1 MTINSTLDAIDPHAY
16 GLRAAS
22 NCDSLIEQLFKSTSN
37 ADLIQSL
44 RLIDEVIPHADDR
57 QRAQGALIQFA
68 ATGDKESAAQV
79 IKGHEY
85 LVAYLHLG
93 KHMHALKVQSEKS
106 EREYPEYPAKPIDEM
121 PSYPNRDANYQPIFV
136 SIIEVLT
143 ETQMAAH
150 APTAAISAAT
160 NSII

>member
-22 NCDSLIEQLFKSTSN
+22 NCDALIDQLFKSTSN
-37 ADLIQSL
+37 VDLIATL
-44 RLIDEVIPHADDR
+44 KLIDEVIPHADDR
-57 QRAQGALIQFA
+57 QRAQGALIHFA
-68 ATGDKESAAQV
+68 ATGDKESAAQM

-85 LVAYLHLG
+85 LIAYLPLG
-93 KHMHALKVQSEKS
+93 KHMHALKVQSEKP
-106 EREYPEYPAKPIDEM
+106 EIIYPVEPIDDK
-121 PSYPNRDANYQPIFV
+121 PSYPNRDANYQPIFE

>member
-22 NCDSLIEQLFKSTSN
+22 NCDSLIDQLLTSTSN
-37 ADLIQSL
+37 ADLSASL

-57 QRAQGALIQFA
+57 QRAQGALIHFA
-68 ATGDKESAAQV
+68 ATGDRESAAQI

-85 LVAYLHLG
+85 LIAYLHLG
-93 KHMHALKVQSEKS
+93 KHMHALKVQSEKPV
-106 EREYPEYPAKPIDEM
+106 REYPAEPIDET
-121 PSYPNRDANYQPIFV
+121 PNYPNRDANYQPIFV